1 MILIATKTIL
11 NSVPQSVN
19 LEGSDIKLP
28 THFAS
33 YVSVLISLFPTAVLC
48 CICFQELH
56 QISAICH
63 YLSEDVNKKLL
74 CVFVLSSLFY
84 CNLLLAV
91 YPNYFVSKLQK
102 VQNNAARLIFRTF
115 TSGHITRLIF
125 RTFTSAHIT
134 PMLHSLHWL
143 PIEQRIE
150 YKLSLLCFKII
161 SHQALIC
168 LLELLHLYTPSW
180 QLRSSADTWAFRIPS
195 ICRKSSGQHSF
206 SYQVAAVWNQLSISV
221 HHSTSV
227 SSFRSYMKAFLFSK
241 IFFSVPFPWD
251 KCVCVCMR
259 VWGCVFHAVW
269 MKLVYPIIRRV

>member
-1 MILIATKTIL
+1 MIVFPSSYSVSQTNLGKSKTSSLLSSILTALLPQSFCDFFVNKISTIRDSLNSQTHWWPPAVTQLLMVPHWPPSTLCHGCQMILIATKTIL

-56 QISAICH
+56 RISAICH
-63 YLSEDVNKKLL
+63 YLSEDVTKKLL

-150 YKLSLLCFKII
+150 YKLSLL
-161 SHQALIC
+161 
-168 LLELLHLYTPSW
+168 
-180 QLRSSADTWAFRIPS
+180 
-195 ICRKSSGQHSF
+195 
-206 SYQVAAVWNQLSISV
+206 
-221 HHSTSV
+221 
-227 SSFRSYMKAFLFSK
+227 
-241 IFFSVPFPWD
+241 
-251 KCVCVCMR
+251 
-259 VWGCVFHAVW
+259 
-269 MKLVYPIIRRV
+269 